1 MSDAGIFNIRKFLDG
16 KLEHFEGTESYKSI
30 IEELESAL
38 EFAES
43 SREGGQQEVI
53 YESKGHIQEEIKD
66 EILAQDERTNYSVEP
81 SFEQSLLS
89 AGFKSDTIA
98 GLKSSIQTVSPNV
111 LLKMD
116 STLSR
121 TNERTLLRGGSKDG
135 VEQDGR

>member
-1 MSDAGIFNIRKFLDG
+1 MK
-16 KLEHFEGTESYKSI
+16 GTKTGQSVKS
-30 IEELESAL
+30 
-38 EFAES
+38 
-43 SREGGQQEVI
+43 
-53 YESKGHIQEEIKD
+53 
-66 EILAQDERTNYSVEP
+66 

-121 TNERTLLRGGSKDG
+121 TNEQTLLRGGSKDG